1 MKRSLIVLLCLCL
14 SAGTLLGQDRI
25 SRTVSAF
32 PWERKENASQALA
45 DMRSWGESDWR
56 SFWQLLDDEKNGLSA
71 GYALDAFV
79 HDAAQDVNYRKKASG
94 ILSAGIPQVKGFFA
108 KDLLIRSTS
117 QLGDDGSIK
126 ALSKLLTDK
135 TYGGSA
141 ARALA
146 SIGSPSALKALDK
159 AAKKATD
166 PLKQDILMARAHA
179 DARGKFAASVQAPL
193 YSLSKDERN
202 KGFSMLFDGS
212 NLDNWIGNKTAYQVE
227 AGNIVVRPSGGSGGN
242 LYTAEKYGDFELRFE
257 FQLTPGANNGLG
269 IRTPTEGDA
278 AYVGMELQIL
288 DNEAEKYRN
297 LKPYQYHGSVYGVI
311 PAKRGFLKPTGEWNR
326 QTVVAKG
333 TRIKVILNDEVIL
346 DGDVKEASVNGT
358 MDGNAHPGL
367 SNSRGHIGFL
377 GHGDVVRF
385 RNIRIRKM
393 D

>member
-1 MKRSLIVLLCLCL
+1 
-14 SAGTLLGQDRI
+14 LLGQDRI

>member
-1 MKRSLIVLLCLCL
+1 
-14 SAGTLLGQDRI
+14 
-25 SRTVSAF
+25 
-32 PWERKENASQALA
+32 
-45 DMRSWGESDWR
+45 
-56 SFWQLLDDEKNGLSA
+56 
-71 GYALDAFV
+71 
-79 HDAAQDVNYRKKASG
+79 
-94 ILSAGIPQVKGFFA
+94 VKGFFA

-193 YSLSKDERN
+193 YSLSKDEKN

-227 AGNIVVRPSGGSGGN
+227 TGNIVVRPSGGSGGN